1 MSDSVSDEPIL
12 SEPTGT
18 FHYQEQIES
27 RLGLPIAADISAEDA
42 AKIAL
47 SPGATLAAGRNAM
60 GWSVEQVASQLRLAR
75 RQILSLEADDYAA
88 LPEPAIVRG
97 FIRAYG
103 KLVKLD
109 ADALVALIIVEP
121 SFEKTKPLVG
131 IHLAIS
137 LAPKRMLGKKSIGF
151 AIKLVLAVTGLA
163 LLALLVFGLINN

>member
-18 FHYQEQIES
+18 FQYQEQIES
-27 RLGLPIAADISAEDA
+27 RLGRPIAADISAADA

-97 FIRAYG
+97 FVRAYG

-131 IHLAIS
+131 IHLASS
-137 LAPKRMLGKKSIGF
+137 LAPTRISGKKSIGF
-151 AIKLVLAVTGLA
+151 AIKLVLGALGIA
-163 LLALLVFGLINN
+163 LLSLFAFVLINK